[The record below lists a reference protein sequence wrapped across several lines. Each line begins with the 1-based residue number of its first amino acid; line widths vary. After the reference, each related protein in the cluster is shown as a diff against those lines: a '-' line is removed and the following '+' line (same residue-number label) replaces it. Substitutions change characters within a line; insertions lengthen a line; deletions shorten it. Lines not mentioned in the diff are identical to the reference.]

1 MASNEKTRK
10 ETVLDEMKEIYEELS
25 PEERVICYAM
35 LEEAAFLKVT
45 LEGLRSE
52 IEMNGCVDDYQN
64 GANQFGKK
72 ISASLQSYNQTL
84 KNYYVLMEKITKM
97 FPVSAQEKMRLTE
110 MMGE

>member
-1 MASNEKTRK
+1 MTRK
-10 ETVLDEMKEIYEELS
+10 EVILKDMKEIYGELS

-52 IEMNGCVDDYQN
+52 IELNGCVDDYQN

-97 FPVSAQEKMRLTE
+97 FPVSAQEKMNLIE
-110 MMGE
+110 MIGE